1 MEQFAAGLEELLTK
15 LASAQDSETIRIATS
30 TLNTQFY
37 VSADCIPACVEII
50 SRSPHVQV
58 RQLAAVELR
67 KRISKRWHEIP
78 ETAQA
83 AIRSQ
88 LLQIALNEQHEI
100 VRHSTARVISSIARI
115 DVPENKWP
123 ELLGFLNQACA
134 STTAVH
140 REVGTYCLYTL
151 FEVIADFFMD
161 HTAPLYALFSKAI
174 ADPESKRVRVTT
186 VLTLGKLA
194 EYVESDDKENIKA
207 FKEMIPGMVNV
218 LEQCLKEGDEES
230 ASEIFEVFDTL
241 LMLDAPLLSSHLA
254 DLIHFFLTIGSN
266 RDLDDSLRV
275 MALSFLMWAAVY
287 KQNKIRSLKLV
298 GPIIHGLM
306 PIGTEEDPEDIDED
320 SPSRLAF
327 KVLNALATNMP
338 PQQIFP
344 IVMPLVAGYM
354 QNQDANYRKAAM
366 MSFAVVIEGCAD
378 YMSPKLNELL
388 PLVCSGL
395 QDPEIIVRRAACM
408 ALGCL
413 AEEMPAE
420 ISESHQVLLPLVF
433 NLMNDTNPEV
443 TRHACNALDAILDSL
458 GDEVLQYLPMLME
471 KLLFLLDN
479 APQVETK
486 ATVMGAIG
494 SAAHAAGESFEP
506 YFAQI
511 MPRIRHLMTLTE
523 GTDDTLLRRVATDS
537 AGAIAEAVGA
547 EKFRPF
553 TQDLMALAIEQLTL
567 ESPRLRESSYAF
579 FSIMARVFGEEFAP
593 YLPTIMP
600 HILASCKAEEEGDVT
615 NLGAEIDLTLGN
627 GDDDDDDDD
636 AFKFS
641 SSIADEKE
649 FAADALGEIFESTQ
663 AHFLPYVES
672 AVQELTEL
680 SGHLFDGVRK
690 AVVGS
695 LFSFLKTFYLMS
707 GSEEWQAGLPVSYPV
722 SDNVQNMIKVVIPT
736 ILTLWKEEDDK
747 MVVVQVCT
755 ELVQALKLMGP
766 SIVAESLEEISRN
779 VLDIF
784 EKRSLCQQSY
794 EEDDYVDEEEEA
806 ESESLLIGAAGDLV
820 ATLCEVIG
828 EGYSS
833 YFDVFL
839 PLIAKYYK
847 KSKTSSERAM
857 AIGCLGECVTGIK
870 SAVTPH
876 TERLL
881 QLFIK
886 ACSDEDHSVRSNG
899 AYALGV
905 LVSHTQVDLSTQYP
919 AILTALHPLF
929 QGQPVPNI
937 TDNAA
942 GAVARLIISRPDAV
956 PLDQVLPVFTSVLP
970 LKVDFAE
977 NEPVFQCLFQLFRV
991 NNSFVHNQVSNFLP
1005 IFAHVLMYEG
1015 QLSDNTRSE
1024 LVQLIRALNAQLPA
1038 LNIAHSELS
1047 VYFYFDITIGNKPE
1061 GRIVFELF
1069 KDIVPKT
1076 AENFRALCTGEKGE
1090 GKSGKPL
1097 SYQGSLFHRI
1107 IKNFMIQGGDF
1118 TAGNGTGGESI
1129 YGEKF
1134 EDENFVLKHEKPFLL
1149 SMANAGPG
1157 TNGSQFF
1164 ITTVPTPHLDGKH
1177 VVFGKVLKGKAV
1189 VRALENLETVSDRP
1203 VEDAVIAKCGELAEG
1218 EDDGI
1223 RASEDGD
1230 VYEEYPDDHE
1240 GPKEPNDVLQIAT
1253 HLKDIGNTYFKKGD
1267 HANAAKKYLKAI
1279 RYLNEKPAFDEND
1292 PKELEGKFAAI
1303 KIPCY
1308 LNRSM
1313 CALKLGEYSECVKV
1327 TTTVLEYDSKYL
1339 KPTDITKAYFRRG
1352 SAKMN
1357 TRDFEGAIE
1366 DFEKAHE
1373 KDPEDAGIKKE
1384 LANAKAKLAA
1394 KKQKEKSAY
1403 AKMFA

>member
-30 TLNTQFY
+30 TLNTQFTFQP
-37 VSADCIPACVEII
+37 I
-50 SRSPHVQV
+50 
-58 RQLAAVELR
+58 LAAVELR

-78 ETAQA
+78 DSAQV
-83 AIRSQ
+83 AIRDQ
-88 LLQIALNEQHEI
+88 LLQIALSEQLEI

-134 STTAVH
+134 SGTAIH

-161 HTAPLYALFSKAI
+161 HTAPLYELFSKAI
-174 ADPESKRVRVTT
+174 VDPESKRVRVTT

-194 EYVESDDKENIKA
+194 EFIESNDKENIKA
-207 FKEMIPGMVNV
+207 FKEMVPGMVNV
-218 LEQCLKEGDEES
+218 LEQCLKESDEES

-254 DLIHFFLTIGSN
+254 DLIRFFLTIGSN
-266 RDLDDSLRV
+266 QDLDDSLRV

-287 KQNKIRSLKLV
+287 KQNKIRTLKLV
-298 GPIIHGLM
+298 GPIIEGLM
-306 PIGTEEDPEDIDED
+306 PIGTEEDPEDVDED

-344 IVMPLVAGYM
+344 MVMPMVANYM
-354 QNQDANYRKAAM
+354 QNPDANYRKAAM

-378 YMSPKLNELL
+378 YMSPKLHELL
-388 PLVCSGL
+388 PLVCTGL

-413 AEEMPAE
+413 AEELPAE
-420 ISESHQVLLPLVF
+420 ISESHQILLPLVF

-458 GDEVLQYLPMLME
+458 DDQVLQYLPMLME

-506 YFAQI
+506 YFAQV

-523 GTDDTLLRRVATDS
+523 GTDDALLRGVATDS

-547 EKFRPF
+547 DKFRPF

-600 HILASCKAEEEGDVT
+600 HILASCKAEEGGEELNVGS
-615 NLGAEIDLTLGN
+615 EIDLTLGN

-636 AFKFS
+636 NAFNFS

-663 AHFLPYVES
+663 AHFLPYVEA

-695 LFSFLKTFYLMS
+695 LFGFLKTFYIMS
-707 GSEEWQAGLPVSYPV
+707 ESEEWKAGLPVTYPV
-722 SDNVQNMIKVVIPT
+722 SDNVQNMIKVVVPT
-736 ILTLWKEEDDK
+736 ILAVWKEEDDK
-747 MVVVQVCT
+747 MVVVQICT

-766 SIVAESLEEISRN
+766 SVVAENLEDISRN
-779 VLDIF
+779 ALDIF
-784 EKRSLCQQSY
+784 EKRSLCQQTY

-820 ATLCEVIG
+820 ATLCGVVG
-828 EGYSS
+828 ESYSS
-833 YFDVFL
+833 YFDVFM

-870 SAVTPH
+870 TAVTPH
-876 TERLL
+876 TDRLL
-881 QLFIK
+881 QLFVK

-905 LVSHTQVDLSTQYP
+905 LVSNSQVDLSTQYP
-919 AILTALHPLF
+919 ALLTTLYPLF
-929 QGQPVPNI
+929 QPQAVPNI

-942 GAVARLIISRPDAV
+942 GAVARMIVSRPDAV

-970 LKVDFAE
+970 LKADFAE
-977 NEPVFQCLFQLFRV
+977 NEPVFHCIFQLFRA
-991 NNSFVHNQVSNFLP
+991 NNSFVHGQVPNFLP
-1005 IFAHVLMYEG
+1005 IFSHVLMNEG
-1015 QLSDNTRSE
+1015 QILDDTRSE

-1038 LNIAHSELS
+1038 LGIAHSELS
-1047 VYFYFDITIGNKPE
+1047 
-1061 GRIVFELF
+1061 
-1069 KDIVPKT
+1069 
-1076 AENFRALCTGEKGE
+1076 
-1090 GKSGKPL
+1090 
-1097 SYQGSLFHRI
+1097 H
-1107 IKNFMIQGGDF
+1107 
-1118 TAGNGTGGESI
+1118 
-1129 YGEKF
+1129 
-1134 EDENFVLKHEKPFLL
+1134 
-1149 SMANAGPG
+1149 
-1157 TNGSQFF
+1157 
-1164 ITTVPTPHLDGKH
+1164 
-1177 VVFGKVLKGKAV
+1177 
-1189 VRALENLETVSDRP
+1189 
-1203 VEDAVIAKCGELAEG
+1203 
-1218 EDDGI
+1218 
-1223 RASEDGD
+1223 
-1230 VYEEYPDDHE
+1230 
-1240 GPKEPNDVLQIAT
+1240 
-1253 HLKDIGNTYFKKGD
+1253 
-1267 HANAAKKYLKAI
+1267 YL
-1279 RYLNEKPAFDEND
+1279 
-1292 PKELEGKFAAI
+1292 
-1303 KIPCY
+1303 
-1308 LNRSM
+1308 
-1313 CALKLGEYSECVKV
+1313 
-1327 TTTVLEYDSKYL
+1327 
-1339 KPTDITKAYFRRG
+1339 
-1352 SAKMN
+1352 
-1357 TRDFEGAIE
+1357 
-1366 DFEKAHE
+1366 
-1373 KDPEDAGIKKE
+1373 
-1384 LANAKAKLAA
+1384 
-1394 KKQKEKSAY
+1394 
-1403 AKMFA
+1403 

>member
-1 MEQFAAGLEELLTK
+1 MEQFVAGLEELLTK
-15 LASAQDSETIRIATS
+15 LATAQDSDTIRVATS

-37 VSADCIPACVEII
+37 VSADCIPAFVEII
-50 SRSPHVQV
+50 SRSPLHQV

-67 KRISKRWHEIP
+67 KRISKRWHEVP
-78 ETAQA
+78 EATQVT
-83 AIRSQ
+83 IRGQ
-88 LLQIALNEQHEI
+88 LLQIALSEQHEI

-123 ELLGFLNQACA
+123 ELLGFLNQACTSA
-134 STTAVH
+134 TTIH

-161 HTAPLYALFSKAI
+161 HTAPLYALFSKSI

-194 EYVESDDKENIKA
+194 EFIESEDKENIKA

-218 LEQCLKEGDEES
+218 LEQCLKENDEES

-254 DLIHFFLTIGSN
+254 DLIQFFLTIGSN
-266 RDLDDSLRV
+266 RGLDDSLRV

-287 KQNKIRSLKLV
+287 KQNKIRNLKLV
-298 GPIIHGLM
+298 APIIEGLM
-306 PIGTEEDPEDIDED
+306 PIGTEEEPEDVDED

-344 IVMPLVAGYM
+344 VVMPMVAGYM
-354 QNQDANYRKAAM
+354 QNPDANYRKAAM

-378 YMSPKLNELL
+378 YMSPKLNDLL

-471 KLLFLLDN
+471 KLLFLLDH

-506 YFAQI
+506 YFAQV
-511 MPRIRHLMTLTE
+511 MPRIRHLMTLKE
-523 GTDDTLLRRVATDS
+523 SSDDTLLRGVATDS

-547 EKFRPF
+547 EKYRPF
-553 TQDLMALAIEQLTL
+553 APDLMTLAIEQLDMD
-567 ESPRLRESSYAF
+567 SPRLRESSYAF
-579 FSIMARVFGEEFAP
+579 FSIMANVFGEEFAP

-600 HILASCKAEEEGDVT
+600 HIIASCKAEESDGV
-615 NLGAEIDLTLGN
+615 NVGSEIDLTLGD
-627 GDDDDDDDD
+627 GDDDDEENG
-636 AFKFS
+636 FNFS

-649 FAADALGEIFESTQ
+649 FAADALGEIFENTQ
-663 AHFLPYVES
+663 VHFLPYVES
-672 AVQELTEL
+672 AVQELTDL
-680 SGHLFDGVRK
+680 STHLFDGVRK

-695 LFSFLKTFYLMS
+695 LFSFLKTFYIMS
-707 GSEEWQAGLPVSYPV
+707 GSEEWKAGLPVSYPV
-722 SDNVQNMIKVVIPT
+722 SENVQNMINVVIPT
-736 ILTLWKEEDDK
+736 ILSVWKEEDDK
-747 MVVVQVCT
+747 MVVVQICT
-755 ELVQALKLMGP
+755 ELLQALKLMGP
-766 SIVAESLEEISRN
+766 CVIADSLEEISRN

-784 EKRSLCQQSY
+784 EKRSLCQQNY

-820 ATLCEVIG
+820 ATICEVVG

-833 YFDVFL
+833 YFDVFM

-847 KSKTSSERAM
+847 KSKTASERTM

-905 LVSHTQVDLSTQYP
+905 LASNSQVDLSSQYP

-929 QGQPVPNI
+929 QAQPVPNV

-942 GAVARLIISRPDAV
+942 GAVARLIMSRPDAL

-970 LKVDFAE
+970 LKVDYAE
-977 NEPVFQCLFQLFRV
+977 NEPVFSCIFQLFRA
-991 NNSFVHNQVSNFLP
+991 NNSFVSVHIYILQMFSMETN
-1005 IFAHVLMYEG
+1005 
-1015 QLSDNTRSE
+1015 
-1024 LVQLIRALNAQLPA
+1024 LI
-1038 LNIAHSELS
+1038 
-1047 VYFYFDITIGNKPE
+1047 
-1061 GRIVFELF
+1061 
-1069 KDIVPKT
+1069 
-1076 AENFRALCTGEKGE
+1076 
-1090 GKSGKPL
+1090 
-1097 SYQGSLFHRI
+1097 
-1107 IKNFMIQGGDF
+1107 
-1118 TAGNGTGGESI
+1118 
-1129 YGEKF
+1129 
-1134 EDENFVLKHEKPFLL
+1134 
-1149 SMANAGPG
+1149 
-1157 TNGSQFF
+1157 
-1164 ITTVPTPHLDGKH
+1164 
-1177 VVFGKVLKGKAV
+1177 
-1189 VRALENLETVSDRP
+1189 
-1203 VEDAVIAKCGELAEG
+1203 
-1218 EDDGI
+1218 
-1223 RASEDGD
+1223 
-1230 VYEEYPDDHE
+1230 
-1240 GPKEPNDVLQIAT
+1240 
-1253 HLKDIGNTYFKKGD
+1253 
-1267 HANAAKKYLKAI
+1267 
-1279 RYLNEKPAFDEND
+1279 
-1292 PKELEGKFAAI
+1292 
-1303 KIPCY
+1303 
-1308 LNRSM
+1308 
-1313 CALKLGEYSECVKV
+1313 
-1327 TTTVLEYDSKYL
+1327 
-1339 KPTDITKAYFRRG
+1339 
-1352 SAKMN
+1352 
-1357 TRDFEGAIE
+1357 
-1366 DFEKAHE
+1366 
-1373 KDPEDAGIKKE
+1373 
-1384 LANAKAKLAA
+1384 
-1394 KKQKEKSAY
+1394 
-1403 AKMFA
+1403 